1 MNWLAELT
9 EMIKNYH
16 DQHQAAPR
24 FGSYSKLMKKKIAS
38 KAQVQS
44 AFLDN
49 LLEMQ
54 ILCDD
59 PAVIEKI
66 DALIH
71 KYEMKDV

>member
-1 MNWLAELT
+1 MDWLKELT
-9 EMIKNYH
+9 EMIKDYH
-16 DQHQAAPR
+16 DKHQAAPR

-59 PAVIEKI
+59 DVVTEKI
-66 DALIH
+66 EALVE

>member
-1 MNWLAELT
+1 MNWLEALT
-9 EMIKNYH
+9 QMITDYH
-16 DQHQAAPR
+16 EQHQAAPR
-24 FGSYSKLMKKKIAS
+24 FGSYSKLLKKKIPS

-59 PAVIEKI
+59 SNVTEKI

>member
-59 PAVIEKI
+59 
-66 DALIH
+66 
-71 KYEMKDV
+71 DVVTERLKHL